1 VSGSL
6 ATPGI
11 EGAPPS
17 GTVTFLFT
25 DIEGSTKLFHR
36 LGDQY
41 PLALAAHQQLCR
53 EVFREYAGH
62 EVGTEGD
69 AFFVAFASATDAT
82 LAAVGCQRALAGN
95 PWSADA
101 EIRIR
106 IGLHTGEARVAGSD
120 YVGLAVHRAARIC
133 SAAHGGQVLISGAT
147 AELIERDR
155 LPDVGLR
162 ELGEHRLKDFP
173 VPERLVEIVIPE
185 LPSAFPP
192 PKTLEPPMRLPPQP
206 TQLVGRTTELQLARD
221 LLQRPDIRLVTLTG
235 PGGTGKTR
243 LGVEIAAR
251 LGDAFKDGVYF
262 VGLAAIR
269 DAAEVA
275 SAVAHALGLELAG
288 TQSATEV
295 ADYLR
300 DKHVLLL
307 LDNLEHLP
315 EATPFITDLL
325 NAARHLKVLATS
337 RAPLHLS
344 SERELAVAPL
354 ALPPAGDRDDPATL
368 LRFDAVTLFVERA
381 QAARPD
387 FALIDEN
394 AAAVRQICVKL
405 DGLPL
410 ALELAAARLR
420 MLSPQDLHDRLDHR
434 LRLLTRGAEDRPDR
448 QRTLRATLDWSYD
461 LLAADEQSLL
471 ARLSV
476 FAGTCTIEAAE
487 AILDPDDEFAFEVID
502 GLTSLAEKSLVQPVS
517 GAKPRLAMLQTI
529 REYALE
535 RLEES
540 GDAERVRLRHAE
552 FFVAQ
557 AEAAQRQLRGPEQE
571 TWFRSLLA
579 EQNNFRAALG
589 WAVAREESIFALRL
603 ATALEIFWRRRGQY
617 EEGARWF
624 DSVLRLKA
632 PPLPDMCARGLAA
645 GAHLAAL
652 VGDVPVAEQRYEES
666 IRILRELGDEAGLA
680 EALRGFAELAA
691 EQGHTG
697 QARSAAEESLE
708 LFTKL
713 NDRGAMAGRLRFLGE
728 LALEQGAVAS
738 ARDLLGRAITFA
750 REAGDAR
757 NVVRIT
763 HSLADLE
770 LSAGDLVHAEE
781 LYHSALSA
789 SRDTPHEAVA
799 AHCLLGLAAAAC
811 ARGEADHA
819 GALWSAGERL
829 ADRLGMR
836 VDPNAQA
843 LYQHVLA
850 TLDPDSSRR
859 FASARAESALTVTV
873 DEAIAR
879 IRSALPLR

>member
-1 VSGSL
+1 VSDSR
-6 ATPGI
+6 ATPRI
-11 EGAPPS
+11 AGALPA

-36 LGDQY
+36 LGDRY
-41 PLALAAHQQLCR
+41 PLVLAAHRHLCQ
-53 EVFREYAGH
+53 EVFRERSGN
-62 EVGTEGD
+62 EIGTEGD

-82 LAAVGCQRALAGN
+82 LAAIECQRALAGH
-95 PWSADA
+95 PWPADA

-106 IGLHTGEARVAGSD
+106 IGVHTGEALVVGRE

-147 AELIERDR
+147 AELLESDR
-155 LPDVGLR
+155 IPDVNLR

-173 VPERLVEIVIPE
+173 RPERLVEIVIPE

-192 PKTLEPPMRLPPQP
+192 PKTLEPPIRLPAQS
-206 TQLVGRTTELQLARD
+206 TQLVGRTAELQLACD
-221 LLQRPDIRLVTLTG
+221 LLEGQDIRLVTLTG

-251 LGDAFKDGVYF
+251 LGRAFGDGVYF
-262 VGLAAIR
+262 VGLAVIR
-269 DAAEVA
+269 DSAEVPT
-275 SAVAHALGLELAG
+275 AVAHALGVQPTG
-288 TQSATEV
+288 SQTV
-295 ADYLR
+295 AEIVGDYLR
-300 DKHVLLL
+300 PKQVLLL

-315 EATPFITDLL
+315 EATPFIADLL
-325 NAARHLKVLATS
+325 DTARHLKVLATS
-337 RAPLHLS
+337 QAPLRLS

-354 ALPPAGDRDDPATL
+354 ALPATGDRDDPETL
-368 LRFDAVTLFVERA
+368 SRFDAITLFVERA

-387 FALIDEN
+387 FALTHEN
-394 AAAVRQICVKL
+394 AASVRQICVKL

-420 MLSPQDLHDRLDHR
+420 MLSPQDLHDRLDRR
-434 LRLLTRGAEDRPDR
+434 LRLLTRGAQDRPDR

-461 LLAADEQSLL
+461 LLDPDEQSLL

-476 FAGTCTIEAAE
+476 FAGTCTIDAAE

-502 GLTSLAEKSLVQPVS
+502 GLTSLAEMSLLQPVA
-517 GAKPRLAMLQTI
+517 GAEPRLAMLQTI

-540 GDAERVRLRHAE
+540 GDADRLRLGHAD

-557 AEAAQRQLRGPEQE
+557 AETAQRQLRGPEQE

-579 EQNNFRAALG
+579 EQDNFRAALG
-589 WAVAREESIFALRL
+589 WAVARRESAIALRL

-624 DSVLRLKA
+624 DGVLALEP
-632 PPLPDMCARGLAA
+632 PPLPGIRARGLAA

-652 VGDVPVAEQRYEES
+652 AGNVVVAEQRYEES

-680 EALRGFAELAA
+680 EALRGFAELTA
-691 EQGHTG
+691 ERGQSG
-697 QARSAAEESLE
+697 QAREAAEESLE
-708 LFTKL
+708 LFTAL

-728 LALEQGAVAS
+728 LALEQGAVRE
-738 ARDLLGRAITFA
+738 ARDLLGRALAVA

-770 LSAGDLVHAEE
+770 LSAGNLDQAEDL
-781 LYHSALSA
+781 YRSALLK

-799 AHCLLGLAAAAC
+799 AHCLLGLAAVAG
-811 ARGEADHA
+811 ARGEAEEA
-819 GALWSAGERL
+819 GRLWSAGERL

-836 VDPNAQA
+836 FDPSAQA
-843 LYQHVLA
+843 HYEQVLA
-850 TLDPDSSRR
+850 ALDTDAAQR
-859 FASARAESALTVTV
+859 FASARASAAAALTI
-873 DEAIAR
+873 DEAIAA
-879 IRSALPLR
+879 ID